1 MKTTTLER
9 DAEVILRNL
18 SLLCHKG
25 NKAKLSH
32 SYNGEIH
39 TCDALFSRL
48 DYENKS
54 LVIDHVD
61 MAFYKELND
70 KELITIYIEGARKAL
85 LFKENL
91 KAAFVGKP
99 IGYQQVIFEVPDV
112 MEVFDKRKDPRIG
125 FNPADNIMAQIR
137 DGEILRSFNLS
148 DLSLGGFSLSLTDHE
163 DVSYFPIEKELSI
176 QSIGGLC
183 FLVPIKTKVVH
194 RTVGKGPFSTIH
206 LEFSRKLDQFSNYS
220 LDKLVSL
227 IKR

>member
-9 DAEVILRNL
+9 DSEVILRNL

-25 NKAKLSH
+25 NKARLSH
-32 SYNGEIH
+32 NYNGQIH
-39 TCDALFSRL
+39 SCDALFSKL

-54 LVIDHVD
+54 LIIDHVD
-61 MAFYKELND
+61 MAFYRELKER
-70 KELITIYIEGARKAL
+70 ELITIYIEGARKAL

-99 IGYQQVIFEVPDV
+99 IGFQQVIFEVPEV

-125 FNPADNIMAQIR
+125 FNPADNVMAQIR
-137 DGEILRSFNLS
+137 DGDILRSFNLS

-163 DVSYFPIEKELSI
+163 DISYFPIEKELSI

-194 RTVGKGPFSTIH
+194 RTVGRESQSTIH
-206 LEFSRKLDQFSNYS
+206 LEFSRKLDQFSNYD
-220 LDKLVSL
+220 LNKLVEL